1 MSSFVLKIVAII
13 TMLIDH
19 SGDMIIRH
27 LSIMNVIGRIAFP
40 IFAFQLIVGYKNT
53 SNIKNYIYRLLTFAI
68 ISQIPFSF
76 MMYAMGQSILSLNI
90 FFTLTMGVVSLLVY
104 ERVNNKFFKY
114 FIIGILIILA
124 QLLKMDYGA
133 WGVILILFIYFLC
146 PNKYVSKEPKSRAEK
161 ISKYLL
167 FIFGYFTLCLLNS
180 CRYVG
185 NLPTPWIFA
194 LALGTFFPII
204 FMLLFNGK
212 KGPSLKYFFYLF
224 YPVHIIILDIINLII
239 LK

>member
-19 SGDMIIRH
+19 SGDMIIKH

-114 FIIGILIILA
+114 FIIGILIIYQA
-124 QLLKMDYGA
+124 IKIIIQNTMLLI
-133 WGVILILFIYFLC
+133 GVSTR
-146 PNKYVSKEPKSRAEK
+146 NEK
-161 ISKYLL
+161 IESEIIK
-167 FIFGYFTLCLLNS
+167 N
-180 CRYVG
+180 
-185 NLPTPWIFA
+185 
-194 LALGTFFPII
+194 ALGT
-204 FMLLFNGK
+204 
-212 KGPSLKYFFYLF
+212 
-224 YPVHIIILDIINLII
+224 
-239 LK
+239 